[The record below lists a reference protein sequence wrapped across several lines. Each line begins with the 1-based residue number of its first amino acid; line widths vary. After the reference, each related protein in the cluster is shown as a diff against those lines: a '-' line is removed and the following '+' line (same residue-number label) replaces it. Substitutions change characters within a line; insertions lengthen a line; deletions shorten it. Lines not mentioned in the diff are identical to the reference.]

1 MTETPCIGICKVDYN
16 KGTCI
21 GCGRTISEISNW
33 IKLSELEKKEI
44 MLRLKKDQKKSDD
57 K

>member
-1 MTETPCIGICKVDYN
+1 MTETPCIGVCKVDYN

-21 GCGRTISEISNW
+21 GCGSTISEISNC

-44 MLRLKKDQKKSDD
+44 MIRLKKRPKK